1 MCVLCLELKQKY
13 CERIDR
19 TEKMP
24 KKDTKLQKLSESIQY
39 TIEEMRGL
47 GIEGLD
53 QLFLE
58 IYMEEAEQLT
68 DSRQQTA
75 GKSKTFYERCHRN
88 CIFCCSGRK

>member
-13 CERIDR
+13 CERTDR

-53 QLFLE
+53 QLFQ
-58 IYMEEAEQLT
+58 IHYPVFRRPHQMQ
-68 DSRQQTA
+68 
-75 GKSKTFYERCHRN
+75 
-88 CIFCCSGRK
+88 